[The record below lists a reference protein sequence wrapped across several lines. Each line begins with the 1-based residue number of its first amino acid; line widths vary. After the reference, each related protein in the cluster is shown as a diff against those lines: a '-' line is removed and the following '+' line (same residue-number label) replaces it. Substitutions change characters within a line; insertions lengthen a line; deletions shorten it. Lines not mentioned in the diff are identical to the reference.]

1 MATILE
7 SIALEN
13 YRGHKSPSTP
23 IDNIGNLLMLVGK
36 NDIGKSSVLEAL
48 DVFFNTDDIKDSDY
62 CSTNNAADLSIKCTL
77 EGNVYVL
84 KSCKGSLNN
93 YTKNGSHLANRT
105 VFESDLTNLHYNLFR
120 ADNTIVSSFKNLSVD
135 GLVNKVKN
143 EKTYKV
149 FCKNNFINN
158 NNITDLVN
166 NTLLIAESF
175 RKLKDFFILSNMQ
188 SYFVA
193 LNDRKDFRGLNL
205 NKNRLLDKLRSF
217 HFSNPEIEREKDTL
231 FSNLLIK
238 DHIYNQGFASSTITI
253 KVNPSSVH
261 YNQFRTWFISP
272 LLEDI
277 TETSINWDVVKA
289 YATEKRQ
296 SFKPL
301 EDIEYVITDF
311 KSNPTPIE
319 KRGSGVNR
327 LCAFYKFAAEYKTS
341 ISAFGHKFILAVE
354 EPEIS
359 LHPSQQRKF
368 IQQLLDIS
376 KNDDIQVIAT
386 THSPYIVNAL
396 DEKSVCVLKL
406 MPQKDAD
413 GNILTDVNG
422 NPITMVSTKE
432 MDKRILNY
440 PSMAEINYLAFDEPS
455 ITYHQELYGQIE
467 VECMGE
473 SNGCK
478 INQIINAIWR
488 DRNNVLNDL
497 ITDFNRQPD
506 RPFEVFYDNNLYSSP
521 DGNIPNR
528 DVLVVPY
535 CVRNSIDHPGNMN
548 KQWKNNISVVD
559 LSIKMLIKIYKAVEK
574 AENSFLPTINSK
586 TSDLDDYGHETF
598 KCSGASD
605 NNEHSLTYWVK
616 YQIDHPNECLIRQN
630 RRGQDNPNG
639 EIKNKINFVKA
650 MYDIDPDWLTK

>member
-1 MATILE
+1 MAKILE
-7 SIALEN
+7 NITLEN
-13 YRGHKSPSTP
+13 YRGHKATS
-23 IDNIGNLLMLVGK
+23 IKKINNLLMLVGK

-48 DVFFNTDDIKDSDY
+48 NVFFNTDKINDSDY
-62 CSTNNAADLSIKCTL
+62 CQTNNASELSIKCKINGKKYELKADKNARRKSYSIDGSQFPDRDSFEDDIHSIHYTL
-77 EGNVYVL
+77 FKADDTKVSGHEGESV
-84 KSCKGSLNN
+84 
-93 YTKNGSHLANRT
+93 AN
-105 VFESDLTNLHYNLFR
+105 FIQNLQ
-120 ADNTIVSSFKNLSVD
+120 
-135 GLVNKVKN
+135 N
-143 EKTYKV
+143 EDTYKK
-149 FCKNNFINN
+149 FFKDNGE
-158 NNITDLVN
+158 NISFLVN

-175 RKLKDFFILSNMQ
+175 RKLKEFFLQNDMQEYYDYCNDQKKFAILE
-188 SYFVA
+188 
-193 LNDRKDFRGLNL
+193 ND
-205 NKNRLLDKLRSF
+205 KNILLSKLRSF
-217 HFSNPEIEREKDTL
+217 HFSDHQIETNKEKL
-231 FSNLLIK
+231 FLNLLK
-238 DHIYNQGFASSTITI
+238 KTTIYNPSVSPRTISI
-253 KVNPSSVH
+253 KVDPNSP
-261 YNQFRTWFISP
+261 YYDRFRQWFIAP
-272 LLEDI
+272 TLEDI
-277 TETSINWDVVKA
+277 TESTLDRRIVQA
-289 YATEKRQ
+289 YEKEQ
-296 SFKPL
+296 SRHLKPFY
-301 EDIEYVITDF
+301 EIESVLDTFMGDL
-311 KSNPTPIE
+311 SPIE
-319 KRGSGVNR
+319 NRGSGVKR
-327 LCAFYKFAAEYKTS
+327 LCAFYQFAIHSKTV
-341 ISAFGHKFILAVE
+341 FETTNDQYILAVE

-359 LHPSQQRKF
+359 LHPNQQRKF
-368 IQQLLDIS
+368 IQQLRKITYNSDT
-376 KNDDIQVIAT
+376 QVIAT
-386 THSPYIVNAL
+386 THSPYIVNELRTGDVCILKRKFKEENGHIIRDANGLPIELDEITTKAL
-396 DEKSVCVLKL
+396 D
-406 MPQKDAD
+406 
-413 GNILTDVNG
+413 NRILTY
-422 NPITMVSTKE
+422 
-432 MDKRILNY
+432 L
-440 PSMAEINYLAFDEPS
+440 SMAEINYLAFDEPS

-488 DRNNVLNDL
+488 DRNNVLYDL

-535 CVRNSIDHPGNMN
+535 CVRNAIDHPGNMN

-559 LSIKMLIKIYKAVEK
+559 LSIKMLIEIYKAVEK